1 MNYETAT
8 EISMAIANWF
18 GIRKFVSVPNISWG
32 FFSDRECD
40 LIVINKTGYA
50 YEVEIKISKS
60 DLIKDKEKWH
70 HHSSA
75 RLQKLWFA
83 IPKKLEHC
91 IDLIPEQAGI
101 FLVLQS
107 GYAKEIKKPIRN
119 KTARKLTDI
128 EQFQIAR
135 LGTIRMWREKSL
147 VKELEKRIRELREKE
162 IVI

>member
-1 MNYETAT
+1 MEYETAT
-8 EISMAIANWF
+8 EIGMAIANWF

-70 HHSSA
+70 HHSSVK
-75 RLQKLWFA
+75 LQKLWFA
-83 IPKKLEHC
+83 IPEKLEKC

-101 FLVLQS
+101 FVVLKS
-107 GYAKEIKKPIRN
+107 GYAKQIRQPTRN

-135 LGTIRMWREKSL
+135 LGTIRMWREKFL
-147 VKELEKRIRELREKE
+147 VKELEGRIKKLKEKD
-162 IVI
+162 ING